1 MGVVLREQTI
11 VELTVLKRGMRL
23 KCVSVH
29 KCVACVCVSVLVLGR
44 G

>member
-1 MGVVLREQTI
+1 MVLREQAI

-23 KCVSVH
+23 KCVCISVSH
-29 KCVACVCVSVLVLGR
+29 ACVCVCVLVLGR